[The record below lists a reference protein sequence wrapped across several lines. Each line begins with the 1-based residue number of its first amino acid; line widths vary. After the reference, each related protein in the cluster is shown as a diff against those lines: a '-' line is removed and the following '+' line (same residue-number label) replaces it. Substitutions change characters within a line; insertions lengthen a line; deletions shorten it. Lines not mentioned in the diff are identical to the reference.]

1 MGDPGGIGPEVIV
14 KAYPDLNEI
23 SRPIVI
29 GSAIAFWL
37 VGPAIASAPAFMT
50 TIAVVL
56 PMLVIGQRVAAK
68 EFDIAFWMAVGLV
81 VLVVGST
88 IWTPLT

>member
-1 MGDPGGIGPEVIV
+1 MSYTGIQRNGLPWIEAIGT
-14 KAYPDLNEI
+14 ATGL
-23 SRPIVI
+23 VI
-29 GSAIAFWL
+29 GFVIAFAL
-37 VGPAIASAPAFMT
+37 VGPATVSAPALMT

-56 PMLVIGQRVAAK
+56 PMIVIGQRVAAR

-88 IWTPLT
+88 ALTS